1 MSIRVLD
8 PTYGEEPP
16 ASPLAPR
23 IESLRG
29 ATVGLLSNGKTGT
42 GGLFDHLERIL
53 LEEWGVASVVRR
65 TKANYSAPAETELM
79 AEAAHW
85 AVLFAGIGD

>member
-1 MSIRVLD
+1 MQVLD
-8 PTYGEEPP
+8 PTYGEEPVP
-16 ASPLAPR
+16 SPLAPR
-23 IESLRG
+23 VSSLRG

-53 LEEWGVASVVRR
+53 RDEWGVADVVRR
-65 TKANYSAPAETELM
+65 TKANYSAPAEAELM

-85 AVLFAGIGD
+85 ATLFAGIGD